1 MPFLMSFSLS
11 SCSAG
16 VSSVDDTPEISVV
29 VSNGAPYFV
38 DGMVVCYYYNGWYY
52 YQYLIGDRYYFH
64 RYRSMLSLDE
74 AMHFHKPIPPYYRRP
89 PQAIKPVQDVI
100 PGLMW
105 MIIGLASEKAL

>member
-52 YQYLIGDRYYFH
+52 YRI
-64 RYRSMLSLDE
+64 
-74 AMHFHKPIPPYYRRP
+74 
-89 PQAIKPVQDVI
+89 
-100 PGLMW
+100 
-105 MIIGLASEKAL
+105 